1 MGLNVQTSQVFTADP
16 SQRGHVLD
24 QDPEPGTTV
33 NKGDTVTIYVG
44 SA

>member
-1 MGLNVQTSQVFTADP
+1 LGLNVDTRQVFTADP
-16 SQRGHVLD
+16 TQRGRVID